1 MNAAQAANLA
11 RKCGWEVYRYD
22 HGLWT
27 MSFHKRDVAAIW
39 VRFSP
44 TGILTKMDAT
54 NFLTGR
60 HYGTLRDKATRLN
73 HYLTEGVT
81 D

>member
-11 RKCGWEVYRYD
+11 RKCGWEVYSYD

-27 MSFHKRDVAAIW
+27 MSFHKPDEAAIW
-39 VRFSP
+39 IRFSP
-44 TGILTKMDAT
+44 TGILTKMEAT
-54 NFLTGR
+54 DFLTGR
-60 HYGTLRDKATRLN
+60 HVNPQRDKGTRLS
-73 HYLTEGVT
+73 HYLTEGIT